1 MGASLQFTFYESD
14 TLAGQTFSGNL
25 WTVPWFFQSSYA
37 VYVTHF
43 MLGNLSSNR
52 YWVYAILCFFSWTTY
67 NYFYVRSRH
76 LVTSSS

>member
-52 YWVYAILCFFSWTTY
+52 Y
-67 NYFYVRSRH
+67 
-76 LVTSSS
+76 